1 MLQHHGHCQQ
11 GCPALLV
18 LSGKQL
24 LLQVATLVGNPPAFA
39 FLSFRDS
46 SCSECLK
53 CTSWPAGTEGR
64 RNCGRGTDGM
74 GKTRSG
80 ENELGHTEVPLVGTE
95 TSNQAQFSVF
105 TVAEREGRRKAAWQD
120 AQS

>member
-1 MLQHHGHCQQ
+1 MLQDRGHFQQ
-11 GCPALLV
+11 GCLALLV
-18 LSGKQL
+18 LRGKQL

-39 FLSFRDS
+39 FLSFRDF

-53 CTSWPAGTEGR
+53 CISWPAGTESK
-64 RNCGRGTDGM
+64 RNWGCEM

-80 ENELGHTEVPLVGTE
+80 ENELGHTEVPLIGTV
-95 TSNQAQFSVF
+95 TSNPAQFFLF

-120 AQS
+120 A